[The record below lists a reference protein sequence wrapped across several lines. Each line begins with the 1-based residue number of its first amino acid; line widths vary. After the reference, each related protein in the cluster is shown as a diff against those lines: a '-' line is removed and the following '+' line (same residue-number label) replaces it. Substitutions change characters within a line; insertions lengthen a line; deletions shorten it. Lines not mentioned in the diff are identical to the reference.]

1 MQSVIKFST
10 TTGRNGK
17 LRSTEILIFYH
28 QQPNINECSTFLKRQ
43 IEFIVFENSTFQLNF
58 SFRES
63 WHRYFQHS
71 PQTVETT
78 NLNMFL
84 HKLHRLPRRK
94 YKINAEHYGST
105 MLINSKCRLSACK
118 IIHMMGTLLNS
129 HFTTANLPLPRGK
142 KITDVLMKHVSR
154 SIIHE
159 S

>member
-118 IIHMMGTLLNS
+118 I
-129 HFTTANLPLPRGK
+129 FTWWALCWTVILPPLIYLFHGEK
-142 KITDVLMKHVSR
+142 KSR
-154 SIIHE
+154 MCWWNTFSVQ
-159 S
+159 